1 MTTLISIGTLA
12 KRSGVKASALR
23 FYESKGLIS
32 SIRSGGQARQFQR
45 EVLRRVAFIRVA
57 QNVGLS
63 LEEIAAALASLPQ
76 QRTPS
81 PEDWARL
88 SQSWQPLLQA
98 RIDALCALQKQLDS
112 CIGCGCLSLQKC
124 SLYNAEDQARHLGA
138 GPRFLLGDRAA
149 DLPLKEHSDS

>member
-32 SIRSGGQARQFQR
+32 SVRSNGQTRQFPR

-63 LEEIAAALASLPQ
+63 LEDIATALASLPQ
-76 QRTPS
+76 QRTPTL
-81 PEDWARL
+81 EDWAQL
-88 SQSWQPLLQA
+88 SESWRPMLQA
-98 RIDALCALQKQLDS
+98 KIDALSALQTQLDS

-124 SLYNAEDQARHLGA
+124 KLYNHDDQARHLGT
-138 GPRFLLGDRAA
+138 GPRFLMGDHAA
-149 DLPLKEHSDS
+149 DLALKE

>member
-23 FYESKGLIS
+23 FYESKGLINSVRS
-32 SIRSGGQARQFQR
+32 SGQTRQFPR

-63 LEEIAAALASLPQ
+63 LEDIAAALASLPQ
-76 QRTPS
+76 QRTPTS
-81 PEDWARL
+81 EDWAQL
-88 SQSWQPLLQA
+88 SQSWRPMLQA
-98 RIDALCALQKQLDS
+98 RIDALCALQTQLDS

-124 SLYNAEDQARHLGA
+124 SLYNRDDQARHLGT
-138 GPRFLLGDRAA
+138 GPRFLMGDSAA
-149 DLPLKEHSDS
+149 DLFLKN